1 MNDRSD
7 SALRG
12 HFVLTGSVKHIDA
25 LPEGITDA
33 QDTSCDVLSAALEA

>member
-7 SALRG
+7 SAMRSR
-12 HFVLTGSVKHIDA
+12 FVLTGSVTQIDP
-25 LPEGITDA
+25 LSEGITDA